1 MRLGIQVLL
10 SGMAFMAVS
19 TSIAFADV
27 TIRVVERP
35 WLQMTSAAKSVS
47 KGKITFLIQSD
58 FSKQDLASIIADAA
72 FPKKADISIFSIKDN
87 SSKAKLQSYTWQQL
101 TYDGDNLSKSQLL
114 DQIKAS
120 FRIGNELIAKNT
132 DNGEIIQTS
141 PLFTIVKPRP
151 GQHCPD
157 NVANIHMIFYIDKH
171 TPVAADKINLIDP
184 KLTLSEHYKDCSN
197 PKAALLSVFDN
208 RVTRTP
214 IVQLVVDPASRA
226 LFEKFKIRTDPI
238 ASAYMKRSY
247 FLTSFERDLSYR
259 HFEISAQAALMGLAR
274 QSQIDI
280 VSVSKEIVQN
290 AEARFHLSGLAHE
303 KEEIQRERARLRDEE
318 KKYTELDRL
327 VSMFHDLETQFVKRA
342 RKCLGSELK
351 DGFDSPRP
359 GYTLYYEN
367 MYAKFRSV
375 DRVRDYYRS
384 NDIGRECD

>member
-1 MRLGIQVLL
+1 
-10 SGMAFMAVS
+10 
-19 TSIAFADV
+19 
-27 TIRVVERP
+27 
-35 WLQMTSAAKSVS
+35 
-47 KGKITFLIQSD
+47 
-58 FSKQDLASIIADAA
+58 
-72 FPKKADISIFSIKDN
+72 
-87 SSKAKLQSYTWQQL
+87 
-101 TYDGDNLSKSQLL
+101 
-114 DQIKAS
+114 
-120 FRIGNELIAKNT
+120 
-132 DNGEIIQTS
+132 
-141 PLFTIVKPRP
+141 
-151 GQHCPD
+151 
-157 NVANIHMIFYIDKH
+157 MIFYIDKH

-280 VSVSKEIVQN
+280 VSVSKEIVQ
-290 AEARFHLSGLAHE
+290 
-303 KEEIQRERARLRDEE
+303 KRERARLRDEE